1 MIIDGREC
9 CVADILNIIF
19 ETEGAILHT
28 WLPPELLSNW
38 RQPSGWNTRWRLQA
52 GRRLGFGYRGVVL
65 RSCHWQIIFL
75 EQIPASKKYKEV
87 LTGGQWLAAILEGVG
102 DMTYTQYPTSIL
114 EVSRACQIPCIS
126 CSVVSTDQSMLGC
139 SPQIQN
145 THPLR
150 MNHQ

>member
-87 LTGGQWLAAILEGVG
+87 LTGGQWLAAILEGW
-102 DMTYTQYPTSIL
+102 DDRIAIIDTQWGGKCC
-114 EVSRACQIPCIS
+114 RPCRDRR
-126 CSVVSTDQSMLGC
+126 CWGGHAW
-139 SPQIQN
+139 PQ
-145 THPLR
+145 R
-150 MNHQ
+150 VEERRRGG